1 MQRNDLSLEEQQ
13 KILYELTG
21 DYLDL
26 RAKDH
31 PVFGTMH
38 HDKEHLHMHLMISAN
53 EMEGSRRKRLS
64 KQRLASIQKAIEA
77 YKMKITLNLTQTT
90 TKAINHRRRP
100 DRANR
105 KLRQIELSIG
115 IKAYLVNSELKKLA
129 DDIAYWKEH
138 NTYGVFEAAARIHHR
153 AVQIHPFANGNGRWS
168 RMLANIW
175 LRLHDKMPTNWEEKA
190 LSQEN
195 ENRDTYVAA
204 LKKADNGDYSELM
217 AITKCLYLT
226 KTD

>member
-1 MQRNDLSLEEQQ
+1 MHE
-13 KILYELTG
+13 
-21 DYLDL
+21 
-26 RAKDH
+26 AKNIAKA
-31 PVFGTMH
+31 TL
-38 HDKEHLHMHLMISAN
+38 KY
-53 EMEGSRRKRLS
+53 LS
-64 KQRLASIQKAIEA
+64 KIPTSKEAPFSYSWMLALHQEMFGEVWEWAG
-77 YKMKITLNLTQTT
+77 
-90 TKAINHRRRP
+90 
-100 DRANR
+100 

-138 NTYGVFEAAARIHHR
+138 NTYEVFEAASRIHHR

-195 ENRDTYVAA
+195 ENRDTYIAA
-204 LKKADNGDYSELM
+204 LKKADNGDYCDLI
-217 AITKCLYLT
+217 ALQQNVYI
-226 KTD
+226 